1 MYQNYTYTGWQYIGK
16 YIVTYGRYIPP
27 GRSEISYNYSGL
39 NNIGRD
45 LLVLVY
51 IFRWRK
57 R

>member
-45 LLVLVY
+45 LLVRQAL
-51 IFRWRK
+51 
-57 R
+57 